1 MVMASEFSGTGHW
14 YNCANGHLSTI
25 GECGRPIEKA
35 KCTICGALIGGVD
48 NENEESVTRTD
59 DLEKEAPQ

>member
-1 MVMASEFSGTGHW
+1 MANEFSGTGNW

-25 GECGRPIEKA
+25 GEYGRPIEKA

-48 NENEESVTRTD
+48 NENEESVTRTY
-59 DLEKEAPQ
+59 DLEKEALQ